1 MHVNIVIMILLI
13 SFLVM
18 VHELGHFLA
27 AKAFKIKVDKFGF
40 GLPVGP
46 TLYRKQIGET
56 EFLIHACLLGGYV
69 SFPDDDKNSEIAADS
84 PERFANK
91 PIHQRLTVIVAGVFA
106 NFITAI
112 LLVMLVAGIWHKLPT
127 NTFDTTF
134 EEMTKNA
141 TPSVQAAGFQKGDVF
156 YEINGTKAD
165 LPNVLSKYLYMS
177 RSFDGMVLP
186 QAVEKKKAEIIKLNP
201 NINPNKVIAAGTKVT
216 MPAYE
221 DEAPVKL
228 TRDEIYGFEQYK
240 SEEVE
245 LTELQKATRD
255 NLQNKRVYTVKVPL
269 TAEDLAY
276 AATDTQK
283 PLFITVLRN
292 GEKVEMPTI
301 YPDKN
306 GMMGIK
312 KGVIEVMYPVENI
325 KDNVVYSL
333 EYIKTNSDLML
344 YGLAKLFSG
353 KIPMEEMHGI
363 VAITKIG
370 SDVIEYQGFFK
381 GLLLTAIISL
391 NLAYL
396 NLLPIP
402 ALDGG
407 HVLFLLIE
415 KIQGKPVNEK
425 VSEIIANIFFYLLIL
440 LMFYIIYNDIVAL
453 VTNKI

>member
-1 MHVNIVIMILLI
+1 M
-13 SFLVM
+13 
-18 VHELGHFLA
+18 
-27 AKAFKIKVDKFGF
+27 
-40 GLPVGP
+40 
-46 TLYRKQIGET
+46 
-56 EFLIHACLLGGYV
+56 
-69 SFPDDDKNSEIAADS
+69 
-84 PERFANK
+84 
-91 PIHQRLTVIVAGVFA
+91 
-106 NFITAI
+106 
-112 LLVMLVAGIWHKLPT
+112 
-127 NTFDTTF
+127 
-134 EEMTKNA
+134 
-141 TPSVQAAGFQKGDVF
+141 
-156 YEINGTKAD
+156 
-165 LPNVLSKYLYMS
+165 
-177 RSFDGMVLP
+177 
-186 QAVEKKKAEIIKLNP
+186 
-201 NINPNKVIAAGTKVT
+201 
-216 MPAYE
+216 
-221 DEAPVKL
+221 
-228 TRDEIYGFEQYK
+228 
-240 SEEVE
+240 
-245 LTELQKATRD
+245 
-255 NLQNKRVYTVKVPL
+255 KVPL